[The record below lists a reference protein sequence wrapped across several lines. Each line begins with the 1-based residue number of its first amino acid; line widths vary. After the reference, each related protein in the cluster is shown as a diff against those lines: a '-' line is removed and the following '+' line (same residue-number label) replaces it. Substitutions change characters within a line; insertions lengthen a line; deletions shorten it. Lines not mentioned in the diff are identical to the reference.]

1 MLTLKIGWK
10 EFVEYALKDMR
21 KKGLHPDENS
31 VKLFANHLPYTY
43 PFYDNAYEGPC
54 ELCEKPDFVEVG
66 LDVQDDNDYED
77 LAIAT
82 DINDDCT

>member
-10 EFVEYALKDMR
+10 EFVEYALKDMQ
-21 KKGLHPDENS
+21 KKGLHPNGNS
-31 VKLFANHLPYTY
+31 VKLLTDH
-43 PFYDNAYEGPC
+43 AYEGPC